1 MVIYLHDRSHHIKR
15 TFSHDYQHA
24 LPEQLS
30 HFLSNS
36 RPTQELTQLAKSK
49 SLAKADVL
57 TQQVDLLINADTLD
71 QFLIPFTH
79 HWLDLKDVWRD
90 ESDDRL
96 YPEYRLNDYLIQSLQ
111 DEAFAT
117 FKLMVRENLPI
128 TTLVD
133 ADFVLV
139 NDVLANHY
147 GMEPQSGS
155 HLRKVELAPD
165 SPYGGLLTTGAI
177 MKITANG
184 TATSPILRGA
194 WVMEHLLGTPP
205 PPPPADIPAAEPDIR
220 GATSLKAQ
228 LARHAADQVC
238 SKCHAMFDPLGFAL
252 ENFDILGNG
261 VATVVW
267 IQVWK

>member
-1 MVIYLHDRSHHIKR
+1 M
-15 TFSHDYQHA
+15 
-24 LPEQLS
+24 
-30 HFLSNS
+30 
-36 RPTQELTQLAKSK
+36 
-49 SLAKADVL
+49 
-57 TQQVDLLINADTLD
+57 
-71 QFLIPFTH
+71 
-79 HWLDLKDVWRD
+79 KDVWRD

-139 NDVLANHY
+139 NDVLSKHY

-205 PPPPADIPAAEPDIR
+205 PPPPADIRLRSLIFEEQLPLRNSWQDMQPIR
-220 GATSLKAQ
+220 SVLNATPCSTRSASL
-228 LARHAADQVC
+228 
-238 SKCHAMFDPLGFAL
+238 
-252 ENFDILGNG
+252 
-261 VATVVW
+261 
-267 IQVWK
+267 